1 MKVFLDICLSL
12 FYPSMD
18 IVNLR
23 IFLRKALLIDKFS
36 PLDLLEYYS
45 KVYKMNFDGQGLISE
60 VPKKVHDLD
69 KALGLKL
76 FPK

>member
-1 MKVFLDICLSL
+1 M
-12 FYPSMD
+12 
-18 IVNLR
+18 
-23 IFLRKALLIDKFS
+23 RKAALIDKYS

-45 KVYKMNFDGQGLISE
+45 KVYKLDFDGRYLISE

-69 KALGLKL
+69 KALGLNV